1 MTLLTLSPRG
11 PDSPRACRLPCVPR
25 LPHPPRLPRPPYLP
39 LAAALVSLVAP
50 AAAPARAWTPKTQQ
64 TIAWEAARLAPPD
77 LARQLTKRRH
87 AYLAGVIEPFDDSD
101 PERHRKHPDGS
112 GALDRALED
121 AVAQAVTA
129 IRSHRPFDEIVF
141 RMGRAAHYMADA
153 NNPLATAATD
163 PQAGRYFV
171 DYLRYAETAEPRF
184 PLIFYGLRPG
194 LDHAA
199 DLSALLAETLARG
212 RALYP
217 MIGFEYS
224 NIDYASG
231 IGRFDDRSTA
241 FAVASVAFSHAVTD
255 VAQILR
261 YIWLRAGGGD
271 ERSGLATGGKRL
283 ILLPR
288 AGLPS
293 ADASGP

>member
-1 MTLLTLSPRG
+1 
-11 PDSPRACRLPCVPR
+11 LPALR
-25 LPHPPRLPRPPYLP
+25 F
-39 LAAALVSLVAP
+39 AAAMISVMMP
-50 AAAPARAWTPKTQQ
+50 AAAPAHAWTPKTQQ

-112 GALDRALED
+112 GALDRAMAD
-121 AVAQAVTA
+121 AVAEAVTA
-129 IRSHRPFDEIVF
+129 IRTHRPFDEIVF

-153 NNPLATAATD
+153 NNPLATTASD
-163 PQAGRYFV
+163 PEAGRYFV

-194 LDHAA
+194 LDRAP
-199 DLSALLAETLARG
+199 DVSALLAETLARG

-217 MIGFEYS
+217 MIGLEYR
-224 NIDYASG
+224 NIDFASG

-241 FAVASVAFSHAVTD
+241 FGVASVAFSHAVTD

-261 YIWLRAGGGD
+261 YIWIRAGGGD
-271 ERSGLATGGKRL
+271 ERSGLPAGGTRL

-288 AGLPS
+288 AGLPP